1 MTSNKTAHDSRRGAG
16 CGGMAEKLKTE
27 ILCERATTSAIVHC
41 LKAGGH
47 KTQPGGRE
55 VDMVKEK
62 GATLARNPLFYL
74 VELAGV
80 EPASEIPTS
89 SVLHA

>member
-1 MTSNKTAHDSRRGAG
+1 M
-16 CGGMAEKLKTE
+16 
-27 ILCERATTSAIVHC
+27 
-41 LKAGGH
+41 
-47 KTQPGGRE
+47 GGRK
-55 VDMVKEK
+55 VDMDKEK
-62 GATLARNPLFYL
+62 GAAFSRNPLFYM